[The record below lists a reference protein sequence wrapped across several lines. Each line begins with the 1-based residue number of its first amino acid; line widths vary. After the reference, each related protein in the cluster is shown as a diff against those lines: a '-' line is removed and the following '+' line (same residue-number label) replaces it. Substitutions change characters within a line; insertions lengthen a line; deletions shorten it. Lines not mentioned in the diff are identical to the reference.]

1 MISYIKNFFFILA
14 PKDKISLLKIFFLH
28 FISTI
33 FEVLTI
39 GLIIPIIS
47 LFLDIDK
54 FTSYIE
60 KSSYF
65 NNIFRF
71 LLSFSQKELL
81 FFTLLLFLFVYILKT
96 LFLIF
101 YQNQKFNFLSESHD
115 LVVNKMYKNY
125 LNKNYIFHLSN
136 NSSTMI
142 RNITQDCN
150 IFSFSI
156 TPAII
161 HLITEILKVIL
172 IVSMLIFYSPVVTII
187 LFSVLS
193 FLILFFYKLT
203 SYKLKTFGL
212 ERQYYSAKIIQ
223 KLQEGFKSIKEIII
237 YNMQDIFLN
246 EFSAPNKLNSFFR
259 SKSEL
264 LTSSLKPLVEL
275 CVVIVFLIII
285 FLALN
290 INYENSNIV
299 LFIALFSFSFSKMLP
314 SYLLITKSLADLR
327 YNYSTIKLISSE
339 LKNFINPE
347 IKKNKKIDDIFKI
360 ELKNIYYNYS
370 GSKKLILEDIN
381 FEVQKNDKIAII
393 GSTGAGKTTLIN
405 IISGLLQSERGNL
418 LINDKLYNLN
428 DYFMHNQIAYVPQSP
443 AILEETI
450 LFNITLKNFKS
461 DFILRNVIESLKIVQ
476 LYDFINNLENG
487 IDTLLGENGAN
498 LSGGQCQRLAIAR
511 AIYRNPS
518 VLILDESTNA
528 IDDNTENLILDNIN
542 KKFYNK
548 IVLNVS
554 HKKNILNFCNK
565 IYKIENKKIYLVK

>member
-1 MISYIKNFFFILA
+1 LISYIKNFFFILA
-14 PKDKISLLKIFFLH
+14 PKDKISLLKIFFLN

-47 LFLDIDK
+47 LFLDIGK

-60 KSSYF
+60 NSNYF
-65 NNIFRF
+65 NNNFRF

-96 LFLIF
+96 FFLIF
-101 YQNQKFNFLSESHD
+101 YQKQKFNFLSESHD
-115 LVVNKMYKNY
+115 LVVNRMYKNF

-142 RNITQDCN
+142 RNITQDCS

-161 HLITEILKVIL
+161 HLITEVLKVIF
-172 IVSMLIFYSPVVTII
+172 IVSVLIFYSPVVTII

-193 FLILFFYKLT
+193 FVIFFFYKLT

-212 ERQYYSAKIIQ
+212 EKQYYSAKIIQ

-246 EFSAPNKLNSFFR
+246 EFSEPNKLNSFFR

-275 CVVIVFLIII
+275 CVVILFLIII

-339 LKNFINPE
+339 LKNFISPE

-360 ELKNIYYNYS
+360 QLKNIYYNYS
-370 GSKKLILEDIN
+370 RSKKFILEDIN

-405 IISGLLQSERGNL
+405 IITGLLQSDRGDL
-418 LINDKLYNLN
+418 LINDKLYNSN

-461 DFILRNVIESLKIVQ
+461 EFILSNVIETLKIVQ
-476 LYDFINNLENG
+476 LYDFVNNLENG

-548 IVLNVS
+548 IVINVS
-554 HKKNILNFCNK
+554 HKRNILNFCNK
-565 IYKIENKKIYLVK
+565 IYKIENKKIYLIK

>member
-28 FISTI
+28 FISTF

-47 LFLDIDK
+47 LFLDIGK

-156 TPAII
+156 TPAVI
-161 HLITEILKVIL
+161 HLITEVLKVIL
-172 IVSMLIFYSPVVTII
+172 IVSVLIFYSPVVTII

-275 CVVIVFLIII
+275 CVVILFLIII

-381 FEVQKNDKIAII
+381 FEAQKNDKIAII

-405 IISGLLQSERGNL
+405 IITGLLQSERGDL
-418 LINDKLYNLN
+418 LINEKLYHLY
-428 DYFMHNQIAYVPQSP
+428 DYFMHHQIAYVPQSP

-461 DFILRNVIESLKIVQ
+461 DFILSNVIESLKIVQ

-548 IVLNVS
+548 IVINVS

-565 IYKIENKKIYLVK
+565 IYKIENKKIYLIK

>member
-1 MISYIKNFFFILA
+1 LISYIKNFFFILA

-161 HLITEILKVIL
+161 HLITEVLKVIL
-172 IVSMLIFYSPVVTII
+172 IVSVLIFYSPVVTII

-212 ERQYYSAKIIQ
+212 EKQYYSAKIIQ

-275 CVVIVFLIII
+275 CVVILFLIII

-405 IISGLLQSERGNL
+405 IITGLLQSERGNL

-428 DYFMHNQIAYVPQSP
+428 DYFIHNQIAYVPQSP

-461 DFILRNVIESLKIVQ
+461 DFILKNVIESLKIVQ

-518 VLILDESTNA
+518 LLILDESTNA

-548 IVLNVS
+548 IVINVS

-565 IYKIENKKIYLVK
+565 IYKIENKKIYLIK

>member
-47 LFLDIDK
+47 LFLDIGK

-60 KSSYF
+60 KSNYF

-81 FFTLLLFLFVYILKT
+81 FFTLILFLFVYILKT
-96 LFLIF
+96 FFLIF
-101 YQNQKFNFLSESHD
+101 YQNRKFNFLSESHD

-125 LNKNYIFHLSN
+125 LNKNYIFHISN

-142 RNITQDCN
+142 RSITQDCN

-161 HLITEILKVIL
+161 HLITEVIKVIL
-172 IVSMLIFYSPVVTII
+172 IVSVLIFYSPVVTII

-212 ERQYYSAKIIQ
+212 EKQYYSAKIIQ

-275 CVVIVFLIII
+275 CVVILFLIII

-381 FEVQKNDKIAII
+381 FEAQKNDKIAII
-393 GSTGAGKTTLIN
+393 GSTGAGKTTLIH
-405 IISGLLQSERGNL
+405 IITGLLQSERGDL
-418 LINDKLYNLN
+418 LINDKLYHLN
-428 DYFMHNQIAYVPQSP
+428 DYFMHHQIAYVPQSP

-565 IYKIENKKIYLVK
+565 IYKIENKKIYLIK

>member
-1 MISYIKNFFFILA
+1 
-14 PKDKISLLKIFFLH
+14 
-28 FISTI
+28 
-33 FEVLTI
+33 
-39 GLIIPIIS
+39 
-47 LFLDIDK
+47 
-54 FTSYIE
+54 
-60 KSSYF
+60 
-65 NNIFRF
+65 
-71 LLSFSQKELL
+71 
-81 FFTLLLFLFVYILKT
+81 LLLFLFVYILKT

-161 HLITEILKVIL
+161 HLITEVLKVIL
-172 IVSMLIFYSPVVTII
+172 IVSVLIFYSPVVTII

-275 CVVIVFLIII
+275 CVVILFLIII

-405 IISGLLQSERGNL
+405 IITGLLQSERGNL

-428 DYFMHNQIAYVPQSP
+428 DYFIHNQIAYVPQSP

-518 VLILDESTNA
+518 LLILDESTNA

-548 IVLNVS
+548 IVINVS

-565 IYKIENKKIYLVK
+565 IYKIENKKIYLIK

>member
-14 PKDKISLLKIFFLH
+14 PKDKISLLKILFLH

-47 LFLDIDK
+47 LFLDIGK

-60 KSSYF
+60 KSNYF
-65 NNIFRF
+65 NNNFHF

-96 LFLIF
+96 FFLIF
-101 YQNQKFNFLSESHD
+101 FQNQKFTFLSESHD
-115 LVVNKMYKNY
+115 FVVNKMYKNY

-161 HLITEILKVIL
+161 HLITEVLKVIL
-172 IVSMLIFYSPVVTII
+172 IVSVLIFYSPGVTIV

-212 ERQYYSAKIIQ
+212 EKQYYSAKIIQ

-275 CVVIVFLIII
+275 CVVILFLIII

-381 FEVQKNDKIAII
+381 FEVQENDKIAII

-405 IISGLLQSERGNL
+405 IITGLLQSERGDL
-418 LINDKLYNLN
+418 LINDKLYNLK
-428 DYFMHNQIAYVPQSP
+428 DYFIHNQIGYVPQSP
-443 AILEETI
+443 TILEETI

-461 DFILRNVIESLKIVQ
+461 DFILSNVIESLKIVQ

-498 LSGGQCQRLAIAR
+498 FSGGQCQRLAIAR

-548 IVLNVS
+548 IVINVS

-565 IYKIENKKIYLVK
+565 IYKIENKKIYLIK

>member
-1 MISYIKNFFFILA
+1 LISYIKNFFFILA

-161 HLITEILKVIL
+161 HLITEVLKVIL
-172 IVSMLIFYSPVVTII
+172 IVSVLIFYSPVVTII

-212 ERQYYSAKIIQ
+212 EKQYYSAKIIQ

-275 CVVIVFLIII
+275 CVVILFLIII

-339 LKNFINPE
+339 LKNFTSPE

-360 ELKNIYYNYS
+360 QLKNIYYNYS

-405 IISGLLQSERGNL
+405 IITGLLQSERGDL

-428 DYFMHNQIAYVPQSP
+428 DYFIHNQIAYVPQSP

-461 DFILRNVIESLKIVQ
+461 EFILSNVIETLKIVQ
-476 LYDFINNLENG
+476 LYDFVNNLENG

-548 IVLNVS
+548 IVINVS
-554 HKKNILNFCNK
+554 HKRNILNFCNK
-565 IYKIENKKIYLVK
+565 IYKIENKKIYLIK

>member
-161 HLITEILKVIL
+161 HLITEVLKVIL
-172 IVSMLIFYSPVVTII
+172 IVSVLIFYSPVVTII

-212 ERQYYSAKIIQ
+212 EKQYYSAKIIQ

-275 CVVIVFLIII
+275 CVVILFLIII

-405 IISGLLQSERGNL
+405 IITGLLQSERGNL

-428 DYFMHNQIAYVPQSP
+428 DYFIHNQIAYVPQSP

-461 DFILRNVIESLKIVQ
+461 DFILKNVIESLKIVQ

-518 VLILDESTNA
+518 LLILDESTNA

-548 IVLNVS
+548 IVINVS

-565 IYKIENKKIYLVK
+565 IYKIENKKIYLIK

>member
-1 MISYIKNFFFILA
+1 LISYIKNFFFILA

-28 FISTI
+28 FISTF

-47 LFLDIDK
+47 LFLDIGK

-156 TPAII
+156 TPAVI
-161 HLITEILKVIL
+161 HLITEVLKVIL
-172 IVSMLIFYSPVVTII
+172 IVSVLIFYSPVVTII

-275 CVVIVFLIII
+275 CVVILFLIII

-381 FEVQKNDKIAII
+381 FEAQKNDKIAII

-405 IISGLLQSERGNL
+405 IITGLLQSERGDL
-418 LINDKLYNLN
+418 LINEKLYHLY
-428 DYFMHNQIAYVPQSP
+428 DYFMHHQIAYVPQSP

-461 DFILRNVIESLKIVQ
+461 DFILSNVIESLKIVQ

-548 IVLNVS
+548 IVINVS

-565 IYKIENKKIYLVK
+565 IYKIENKKIYLIK

>member
-14 PKDKISLLKIFFLH
+14 PKDKISLLKIFFLN

-47 LFLDIDK
+47 LFLDIGK

-60 KSSYF
+60 NSNYF

-161 HLITEILKVIL
+161 HLITEVLKVIL
-172 IVSMLIFYSPVVTII
+172 IVSVLIFYSPVVTII

-275 CVVIVFLIII
+275 CVVILFLIII

-405 IISGLLQSERGNL
+405 IITGLLQSERGNL

-428 DYFMHNQIAYVPQSP
+428 DYFIHNQIAYVPQSP

-518 VLILDESTNA
+518 LLILDESTNA

-548 IVLNVS
+548 IVINVS

-565 IYKIENKKIYLVK
+565 IYKIENKKIYLIK

>member
-161 HLITEILKVIL
+161 HLITEVLKVIL
-172 IVSMLIFYSPVVTII
+172 IVSVLIFYSPVVTII

-212 ERQYYSAKIIQ
+212 EKQYYSAKIIQ

-275 CVVIVFLIII
+275 CVVILFLIII

-339 LKNFINPE
+339 LKNFTSPE

-360 ELKNIYYNYS
+360 QLKNIYYNYS

-405 IISGLLQSERGNL
+405 IITGLLQSERGDL

-428 DYFMHNQIAYVPQSP
+428 DYFIHNQIAYVPQSP

-461 DFILRNVIESLKIVQ
+461 EFILSNVIETLKIVQ
-476 LYDFINNLENG
+476 LYDFVNNLENG

-548 IVLNVS
+548 IVINVS
-554 HKKNILNFCNK
+554 HKRNILNFCNK
-565 IYKIENKKIYLVK
+565 IYKIENKKIYLIK